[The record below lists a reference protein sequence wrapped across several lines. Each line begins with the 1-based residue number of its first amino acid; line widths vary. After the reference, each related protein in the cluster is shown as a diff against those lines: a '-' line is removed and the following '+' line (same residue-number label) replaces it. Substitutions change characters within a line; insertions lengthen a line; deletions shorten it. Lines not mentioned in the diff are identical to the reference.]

1 MATREL
7 EPRLRTLEITTATQR
22 VDLETLKGDLQQLEK
37 DQHDFEVRLLTIEK
51 SLVRLA
57 VPLKAA
63 TWAAAV
69 LVSAILAL
77 IWSLIIGNAQI
88 VFR

>member
-7 EPRLRTLEITTATQR
+7 EPRLRALEITAATHG
-22 VDLETLKGDLQQLEK
+22 VDLETLKGDLQQVEN
-37 DQHDFEVRLLTIEK
+37 DQRAFEDRLVAIEK